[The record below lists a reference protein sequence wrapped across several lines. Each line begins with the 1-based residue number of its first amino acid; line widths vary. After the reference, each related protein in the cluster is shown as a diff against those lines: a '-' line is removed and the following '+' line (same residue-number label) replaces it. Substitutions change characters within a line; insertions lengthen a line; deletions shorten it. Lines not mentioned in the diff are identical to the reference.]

1 MTEED
6 AAEKAAAAL
15 PIEDQIK
22 AVERELKMR
31 RSVYLRRVQ
40 DGKMTPRQMAKGT
53 WEMLAVLGTLR
64 KLAPPKPQQ
73 TSLL

>member
-1 MTEED
+1 MNED
-6 AAEKAAAAL
+6 EAAERAAREM
-15 PIEDQIK
+15 PIEDQVR

-40 DGKMTPRQMAKGT
+40 DGKMTPQQMARGT

-64 KLAPPKPQQ
+64 KLAPPRPQQ
-73 TSLL
+73 GALL